1 MAVYG
6 GWEPGMPEAERVRQS
21 REMFER
27 ALEIGVTIATGSDV
41 GVFSHGDNAREVELM
56 VAYGMSAARALRA
69 TTSGAAEVIDRGD
82 DLGRVAE
89 GFVADLI
96 AVRDDPL
103 RAPEALRDPIFVMK
117 EGAVVHGGPVP
128 GAQRTK

>member
-6 GWEPGMPEAERVRQS
+6 GWEPGMPEAERVRES

-27 ALEIGVTIATGSDV
+27 ALEAGVTIATGSDV
-41 GVFSHGDNAREVELM
+41 GVFPHGDNAREVELM
-56 VAYGMSAARALRA
+56 VAYGMSAVQALRA
-69 TTSGAAEVIDRGD
+69 TTSGAAEVIDRAD

-96 AVRDDPL
+96 AVRGNPL
-103 RAPEALRDPIFVMK
+103 ERPEALRDPVFVMK
-117 EGAVVHGGPVP
+117 GGAVVHGGPVLET
-128 GAQRTK
+128 QRTK